1 MIARHE
7 DTPPGGSDAD
17 ARRLLNGRLG
27 FPLSDEEVGFLRLQG
42 ILGEIAQA
50 GGDSRTKNLAL
61 ERTVETVR
69 NLRVAQGRPVGEE
82 PGQAGDMARDD
93 GHRRYALS
101 RLLALDAEGLP
112 EVVAF
117 RARHLPGGV
126 LDWEDM
132 GAWIR
137 KKAQDEGA
145 PSEYVEVAL
154 PPDTTVR
161 ATVGGMVAESAVPV
175 RELPIEGGVRVKLL
189 KYGLSGGALV
199 QGVPVRAGGVLDE
212 LRRLGA
218 RLAKSYSWTADQ
230 ATVFALS
237 GVTPLVA
244 GIRLETDIQT
254 EHPAAS
260 RITLTVD
267 PVVSP
272 GEVLAIYSELRQKVL
287 KGTHRPLSEKHQRL
301 AVFAAER
308 RPGATWAE
316 VMEAWN
322 HAHEE
327 HTYTTVTVFARDC
340 TAAKRRLLRP
350 KLDPDALL

>member
-1 MIARHE
+1 MIARRE

-17 ARRLLNGRLG
+17 VRRLLDRHLG
-27 FPLSDEEVGFLRLQG
+27 LPLSDEEFGFLGLQG
-42 ILGEIAQA
+42 ALGEIGVA
-50 GGDSRTKNLAL
+50 GGDPRAKSAAL
-61 ERTVETVR
+61 RKAVETVR

-82 PGQAGDMARDD
+82 PGQTGEMARDD

-117 RARHLPGGV
+117 RAHHLEGGV
-126 LDWEDM
+126 LDWEEL
-132 GAWIR
+132 GAWVR
-137 KKAQDEGA
+137 EQAGAEGP
-145 PSEYVEVAL
+145 PSQYVEVAL
-154 PPDTTVR
+154 PSDATVR
-161 ATVGGMVAESAVPV
+161 AAVGGMVAESAVPV
-175 RELPIEGGVRVKLL
+175 GELPIEGGVRVKLL
-189 KYGLSGGALV
+189 KFGLPGGAYV

-218 RLAKSYSWTADQ
+218 RLVRSYGWTEDQ
-230 ATVFALS
+230 ATVFVLS
-237 GVTPLVA
+237 GVTPLLA

-272 GEVLAIYSELRQKVL
+272 GEVLATYSELRQKVL
-287 KGTHRPLSEKHQRL
+287 KGTHRPLSEKHQKL

-316 VMEAWN
+316 IMKAWN

-327 HTYTTVTVFARDC
+327 FKYTTVTVFARDC
-340 TAAKRRLLRP
+340 TAAQRRLLRP
-350 KLDPDALL
+350 KLDPDGLF